1 MKNVYFYFKTEQT
14 FWPTQYESLLNNA
27 DQFTN
32 TKRYIICKFVMY
44 LMTISRKHRV
54 EKASNKESKVGILIP
69 NLLQINSVYL
79 DKKPPFLVLGFLIC
93 KTRGLD

>member
-1 MKNVYFYFKTEQT
+1 MKNVYFYFKTNKLFGQPNMKV
-14 FWPTQYESLLNNA
+14 FWILQIGLLIQN
-27 DQFTN
+27 D
-32 TKRYIICKFVMY
+32 ILFVMY
-44 LMTISRKHRV
+44 LMTSSRKHRA

-69 NLLQINSVYL
+69 NLLQTNSVYL